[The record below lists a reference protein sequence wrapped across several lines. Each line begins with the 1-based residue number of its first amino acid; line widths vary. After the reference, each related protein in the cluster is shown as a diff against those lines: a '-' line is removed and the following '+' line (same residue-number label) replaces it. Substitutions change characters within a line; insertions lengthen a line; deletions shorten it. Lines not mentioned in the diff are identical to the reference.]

1 MPPTVRDLLTAH
13 GLRCTAQREQ
23 VYAALMAS
31 KVHPTAEE
39 LHHLLN
45 QSGADGGS
53 ISGGAGGI
61 SLATVYNTLDVFTR
75 HGLARRIAPVH
86 AGAAAAFRYD
96 ADTRNHAHVVLPDGS
111 IRDLP
116 DDLSDRIIAS
126 IAPDLRDEV
135 RTRTGVDI
143 TRISVEFDSRH
154 PADASAE
161 PPQ

>member
-1 MPPTVRDLLTAH
+1 MTPSVRHLLTSR
-13 GLRCTAQREQ
+13 GLRCTAQREH

-39 LHHLLN
+39 LHELLN
-45 QSGADGGS
+45 QPGATDDALG
-53 ISGGAGGI
+53 GGI

-86 AGAAAAFRYD
+86 SGAAAAFRYD
-96 ADTRNHAHVVLPDGS
+96 ADTRNHAHIVLADGS

-116 DDLSDRIIAS
+116 DDLSDRVIAS
-126 IAPDLRDEV
+126 IDPALLDEV
-135 RTRTGVDI
+135 RRRTGVEI
-143 TRISVEFDSRH
+143 TRIGVEFDSRM
-154 PADASAE
+154 PAEGNDR